1 MRQRSSLEWLQALCR
16 RRHGINSTTPFFVG
30 PTAHDK
36 YECCA
41 INHIRVRY
49 PWAVE
54 RLAIK
59 RGTLNVLVLLRAI
72 LSYDME
78 YLAIPYPNL
87 DVAEKGTAN
96 VVDGETRSDRIEAKA
111 GEDYERSKSTSIL
124 IPGYAHQVVTE
135 PSLETLAYT
144 LLCLPRSSSIIIYIR
159 YME

>member
-36 YECCA
+36 YEGCSV
-41 INHIRVRY
+41 NNFLVRY

-72 LSYDME
+72 TGNDVETLTV
-78 YLAIPYPNL
+78 PYPYL
-87 DVAEKGTAN
+87 DVAEYRTAY
-96 VVDGETRSDRIEAKA
+96 VIDRETRSDWIEAKA
-111 GEDYERSKSTSIL
+111 GEYYERGQAAAVFITR
-124 IPGYAHQVVTE
+124 YTHQIVAE
-135 PSLETLAYT
+135 PSL
-144 LLCLPRSSSIIIYIR
+144 
-159 YME
+159 